1 MDKDSQWII
10 TAELSTAV
18 EVRGRLQHHLE
29 KGSHVARLA
38 RRSRSLSSALACTVG
53 VLFVF
58 FEKKNKKNKNTIW
71 CNFEALLEEMRK
83 HKYECK

>member
-29 KGSHVARLA
+29 KGSHVAPVGQAL
-38 RRSRSLSSALACTVG
+38 SLSLVSTRLYSG
-53 VLFVF
+53 SFVWVF
-58 FEKKNKKNKNTIW
+58 LGKKKIYTIW